1 MGRFFDGGLRPSTW
15 REAEGG
21 MGNSFLFLRWQ
32 ELKREETE
40 RGDRENSAELLKDF
54 ASVFT

>member
-1 MGRFFDGGLRPSTW
+1 
-15 REAEGG
+15 

-40 RGDRENSAELLKDF
+40 KRGIAEKHPK
-54 ASVFT
+54 TRKT

>member
-1 MGRFFDGGLRPSTW
+1 
-15 REAEGG
+15 

-40 RGDRENSAELLKDF
+40 KRGIAKTPPIFPAVLL
-54 ASVFT
+54 